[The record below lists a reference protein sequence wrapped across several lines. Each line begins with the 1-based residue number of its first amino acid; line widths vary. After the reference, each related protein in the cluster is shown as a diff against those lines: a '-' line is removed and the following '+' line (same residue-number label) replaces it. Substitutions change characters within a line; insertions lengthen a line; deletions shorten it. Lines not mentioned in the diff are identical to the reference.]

1 MKQSPANI
9 AQRLPNKPG
18 VYQFLN
24 HEKEVIYVGK
34 AKDLKKR
41 VSSYFSK
48 NKYESAKLRVLVSKV
63 VDIKHIIVDTESDA
77 LLLENNLIKKIK
89 PKYNV
94 LLKDD
99 KTYPW
104 ICIKNEPF
112 PRVYSTRRVV
122 HDGSRYFGPYT
133 SGVLLKTIL
142 DLIKSIYPL
151 RTCNL
156 ALTQQNIKSGKFKPC
171 LEYQIGNCL
180 APCIGNQTEEDYNES
195 ITLIVDIL
203 NGNIQAVKRIIVER
217 MHYYA
222 KDYQFEQAHKYKEK
236 LAALERFQAKSTI
249 VNPRLTDLD
258 VFTIVEDSKVTCVNF
273 IKVVQG
279 SVIQSHNLEL
289 KKGLEE
295 TTSDLLAI
303 AITELRQRVN
313 SRAKELIV
321 PIIPEYVLDGCKYT
335 VPTRGDK
342 LKLLQLSQRNAK
354 AYVVEKSMMLEK
366 RDGESRTMRILKSLQ
381 KDFKTVALPHHIE
394 CFDNSNLQG
403 TNPVSACV
411 VFKDAKPA
419 KREYRLFNIKT
430 VVGPDDFASMAEV
443 ITRRYSRL
451 VSDGEALPQLIVI
464 DGGKGQLSAAYN
476 ALKCLQLHQK
486 ISIIG
491 IAKRLE
497 EIYFPGDPVPIYL
510 DKNSESL
517 KVVQYARNEAHRFS
531 IGHHRNRRSS
541 TATASQLTEIQGIG
555 IKSVEQLFKEFKSIT
570 AVRKAS
576 VEELTRVVGHSKAKL
591 IFQYYSNINLSNDE
605 IKT

>member
-1 MKQSPANI
+1 MKEKPANI
-9 AQRLPNKPG
+9 VRYLPNKPG

-24 HEKEVIYVGK
+24 DANEVIYVGK
-34 AKDLKKR
+34 AKNLRKR
-41 VSSYFSK
+41 VSSYFNKS
-48 NKYESAKLRVLVSKV
+48 KYESAKLRVLVSKV

-112 PRVYSTRRVV
+112 PRVYSTRRIV
-122 HDGSRYFGPYT
+122 HDGSMYFGPYT

-142 DLIKSIYPL
+142 DLIKSLYPL
-151 RTCNL
+151 RNCNL
-156 ALTQQNIKSGKFKPC
+156 VLNEHNIKSGKFKPC

-180 APCIGNQTEEDYNES
+180 APCVGNQSAESYNEG

-203 NGNIQAVKRIIVER
+203 NGNIQAVKRVLKDQ
-217 MHYYA
+217 MLLFA
-222 KDYQFEQAHKYKEK
+222 KNYQFEHAQQYKEK
-236 LAALERFQAKSTI
+236 IAALERFQAKSTI
-249 VNPRLTDLD
+249 VNPKLTDID
-258 VFTIVEDSKVTCVNF
+258 VFSIIEDVKFSCVNF

-279 SVIQSHNLEL
+279 SVIQSHNIEL
-289 KKGLEE
+289 KKSLNESV
-295 TTSDLLAI
+295 SDLLAL

-313 SRAKELIV
+313 SKAKEILV
-321 PIIPEYVLDGCKYT
+321 PFIPEFTHDGLKYT

-354 AYVVEKSMMLEK
+354 AYVNERNIKLEK
-366 RDGESRTMRILKSLQ
+366 MDGDKRKLRIIKALQ
-381 KDFKTVALPHHIE
+381 DDFKTKTLPYHIE

-411 VFKDAKPA
+411 VFKDAKPS
-419 KREYRLFNIKT
+419 KRDYRLFNIKS
-430 VVGPDDFASMAEV
+430 VDGPDDFASMAEV

-451 VSDGEALPQLIVI
+451 LSTGQLLPQLVVI
-464 DGGKGQLSAAYN
+464 DGGKGQLSAAYG
-476 ALKCLQLHQK
+476 ALKQLDLHNK

-497 EIYFPGDPVPIYL
+497 EIYFPGDPIPLYL

-517 KVVQYARNEAHRFS
+517 KVIQNARNEAHRFS
-531 IGHHRNRRSS
+531 IKHHRNRRSN
-541 TATASQLTEIQGIG
+541 TANVSQLSGIKG
-555 IKSVEQLFKEFKSIT
+555 VGQKSVEQLFKKYKSIHRI
-570 AVRKAS
+570 AVAS
-576 VEELTRVVGHSKAKL
+576 VGELSSL
-591 IFQYYSNINLSNDE
+591 IGEQRARLVYNHFNSLTSNQNDV
-605 IKT
+605 KS

>member
-1 MKQSPANI
+1 LKDKPANI
-9 AQRLPNKPG
+9 VRYLPNKPG

-24 HEKEVIYVGK
+24 DANEVIYVGK

-41 VSSYFSK
+41 VSSYFNKS
-48 NKYESAKLRVLVSKV
+48 KYESAKLKVLVSKV

-112 PRVYSTRRVV
+112 PRVYSTRRIV
-122 HDGSRYFGPYT
+122 HDGSMYFGPYT

-142 DLIKSIYPL
+142 DLIKSLYPL

-156 ALTQQNIKSGKFKPC
+156 VLNEHNIKSGKFKPC

-180 APCIGNQTEEDYNES
+180 APCVGNQSAESYNEG

-203 NGNIQAVKRIIVER
+203 NGNIQAVKRVLKDQ
-217 MHYYA
+217 MLLFA
-222 KDYQFEQAHKYKEK
+222 KNYQFEHAQQYKEK
-236 LAALERFQAKSTI
+236 IAALERFQAKSTI
-249 VNPRLTDLD
+249 VNPKLTDID
-258 VFTIVEDSKVTCVNF
+258 VFSIIEDVKFSCVNF

-279 SVIQSHNLEL
+279 SVIQSHNIEL
-289 KKGLEE
+289 KKSLNESV
-295 TTSDLLAI
+295 SDLLAL

-313 SRAKELIV
+313 SKAKEILV
-321 PIIPEYVLDGCKYT
+321 PFIPEFTHDGLKYT

-354 AYVVEKSMMLEK
+354 AYVNERNIKLEK
-366 RDGESRTMRILKSLQ
+366 MDGDKRKLRIIKALQ
-381 KDFKTVALPHHIE
+381 DDFKTKTLPYHIE

-411 VFKDAKPA
+411 VFKDAKPS
-419 KREYRLFNIKT
+419 KRDYRLFNIKS
-430 VVGPDDFASMAEV
+430 VDGPDDFASMAEV

-451 VSDGEALPQLIVI
+451 LSTGQSLPQLVVI
-464 DGGKGQLSAAYN
+464 DGGKGQLSAAYG
-476 ALKCLQLHQK
+476 ALKQLDLHNK

-497 EIYFPGDPVPIYL
+497 EIYFPGDPIPLYL

-517 KVVQYARNEAHRFS
+517 KVIQNARNEAHRFS
-531 IGHHRNRRSS
+531 IKHHRNRRSN
-541 TATASQLTEIQGIG
+541 TANVSQLSGIKG
-555 IKSVEQLFKEFKSIT
+555 VGQKSVEQLFKKYKSIHRI
-570 AVRKAS
+570 AVAS
-576 VEELTRVVGHSKAKL
+576 VGELSSL
-591 IFQYYSNINLSNDE
+591 IGEQRARLVYNHFNSLTSNQNDV
-605 IKT
+605 KS

>member
-1 MKQSPANI
+1 LKDKPANI
-9 AQRLPNKPG
+9 VRYLPNKPG

-24 HEKEVIYVGK
+24 AANEVIYVGK

-41 VSSYFSK
+41 VSSYFNKS
-48 NKYESAKLRVLVSKV
+48 KYESAKLRVLVSKV

-112 PRVYSTRRVV
+112 PRVYSTRRIV
-122 HDGSRYFGPYT
+122 HDGSMYFGPYT

-142 DLIKSIYPL
+142 DLIKSLYPL

-156 ALTQQNIKSGKFKPC
+156 VLNEHNIKSGKFKPC

-180 APCIGNQTEEDYNES
+180 APCVGNQSAESYNEG

-203 NGNIQAVKRIIVER
+203 NGNIQAVKRVLKVQ
-217 MHYYA
+217 MLLFA
-222 KDYQFEQAHKYKEK
+222 KNYQFEHAQQYKEK
-236 LAALERFQAKSTI
+236 IAALERFQAKSTI
-249 VNPRLTDLD
+249 VNPKLTDID
-258 VFTIVEDSKVTCVNF
+258 VFSIIEDVKFSCVNF

-279 SVIQSHNLEL
+279 SVIQSHNIEL
-289 KKGLEE
+289 KKSLNESV
-295 TTSDLLAI
+295 SDLLAL

-313 SRAKELIV
+313 SKAKEILV
-321 PIIPEYVLDGCKYT
+321 PFIPEFTHDDLKYT

-354 AYVVEKSMMLEK
+354 AYVNERNIKFEKMDGDK
-366 RDGESRTMRILKSLQ
+366 RKLRIIKVLHD
-381 KDFKTVALPHHIE
+381 DFKTKTLPYHIE

-411 VFKDAKPA
+411 VFKDAKPS
-419 KREYRLFNIKT
+419 KRDYRLFNIKS
-430 VVGPDDFASMAEV
+430 VDGPDDFASMAEV

-451 VSDGEALPQLIVI
+451 LSTGQSLPQLVVI
-464 DGGKGQLSAAYN
+464 DGGKGQLSAAYG
-476 ALKCLQLHQK
+476 ALKQLDLHNK

-497 EIYFPGDPVPIYL
+497 EIYFPGDPIPLYL

-517 KVVQYARNEAHRFS
+517 KVIQNARNEAHRFS
-531 IGHHRNRRSS
+531 IKHHRNRRSN
-541 TATASQLTEIQGIG
+541 TANVSQLSGIKG
-555 IKSVEQLFKEFKSIT
+555 VGQKSVEQLFKKYKSIHRI
-570 AVRKAS
+570 AVAS
-576 VEELTRVVGHSKAKL
+576 VGELSSL
-591 IFQYYSNINLSNDE
+591 IGEQRARLVYNHFNSLTSNQNDV
-605 IKT
+605 KS

>member
-1 MKQSPANI
+1 M
-9 AQRLPNKPG
+9 RYLPNKPG

-24 HEKEVIYVGK
+24 AANEVIYVGK

-41 VSSYFSK
+41 VSSYFNKS
-48 NKYESAKLRVLVSKV
+48 KYESAKLRVLVSKV

-112 PRVYSTRRVV
+112 PRVYSTRRIV
-122 HDGSRYFGPYT
+122 HDGSMYFGPYT

-142 DLIKSIYPL
+142 DLIKSLYPL

-156 ALTQQNIKSGKFKPC
+156 VLNEHNIKSGKFKPC

-180 APCIGNQTEEDYNES
+180 APCVGNQSAESYNEG

-203 NGNIQAVKRIIVER
+203 NGNIQAVKRVLKVQ
-217 MHYYA
+217 MLLFA
-222 KDYQFEQAHKYKEK
+222 KNYQFEHAQQYKEK
-236 LAALERFQAKSTI
+236 IAALERFQAKSTI
-249 VNPRLTDLD
+249 VNPKLTDID
-258 VFTIVEDSKVTCVNF
+258 VFSIIEDVKFSCVNF

-279 SVIQSHNLEL
+279 SVIQSHNIEL
-289 KKGLEE
+289 KKSLNESV
-295 TTSDLLAI
+295 SDLLAL

-313 SRAKELIV
+313 SKAKEILV
-321 PIIPEYVLDGCKYT
+321 PFIPEFTHDDLKYT

-354 AYVVEKSMMLEK
+354 AYVNERNIKFEKMDGDK
-366 RDGESRTMRILKSLQ
+366 RKLRIIKVLHD
-381 KDFKTVALPHHIE
+381 DFKTKTLPYHIE

-411 VFKDAKPA
+411 VFKDAKPS
-419 KREYRLFNIKT
+419 KRDYRLFNIKS
-430 VVGPDDFASMAEV
+430 VDGPDDFASMAEV

-451 VSDGEALPQLIVI
+451 LSTGQSLPQLVVI
-464 DGGKGQLSAAYN
+464 DGGKGQLSAAYG
-476 ALKCLQLHQK
+476 ALKQLDLHNK

-497 EIYFPGDPVPIYL
+497 EIYFPGDPIPLYL

-517 KVVQYARNEAHRFS
+517 KVIQNARNEAHRFS
-531 IGHHRNRRSS
+531 IKHHRNRRSN
-541 TATASQLTEIQGIG
+541 TANVSQLSGIKG
-555 IKSVEQLFKEFKSIT
+555 VGQKSVEQLFKKYKSIHRI
-570 AVRKAS
+570 AVAS
-576 VEELTRVVGHSKAKL
+576 VGELSSL
-591 IFQYYSNINLSNDE
+591 IGEQRARLVYNHFNSLTSNQNDV
-605 IKT
+605 KS

>member
-1 MKQSPANI
+1 MIENPANI
-9 AQRLPNKPG
+9 IQYLPNKPG

-24 HEKEVIYVGK
+24 DRNEIIYVGK

-41 VSSYFSK
+41 VSSYFNK
-48 NKYESAKLRVLVSKV
+48 NRYESAKFRVLVSKI
-63 VDIKHIIVDTESDA
+63 VDINHIIVDTESDA

-89 PKYNV
+89 PRYNV

-112 PRVYSTRRVV
+112 PRVFSTRRMV

-142 DLIKSIYPL
+142 DLIKSLYPL

-180 APCIGNQTEEDYNES
+180 APCIGNQSEDNYRES
-195 ITLIVDIL
+195 ITSIADIL
-203 NGNIQAVKRIIVER
+203 NGNIQSVKRLLTEK
-217 MHYYA
+217 MNEKA
-222 KDYQFEQAHKYKEK
+222 KHFLFEQAQLYKDK
-236 LAALERFQAKSTI
+236 LNALERFQTKSTI
-249 VNPRLTDLD
+249 VNPKLHDLD
-258 VFTIVEDSKVTCVNF
+258 VFSIVEEKNFSCVNF
-273 IKVVQG
+273 IKVIQG

-289 KKGLEE
+289 KKNLDE
-295 TTSDLLAI
+295 TPSDLLAI

-313 SRAKELIV
+313 SKASEIIV
-321 PIIPEYVLDGCKYT
+321 PFIPEYTLDGCKYT
-335 VPTRGDK
+335 VPNRGDK
-342 LKLLQLSQRNAK
+342 LKILELSTRNAK
-354 AYVVEKSMMLEK
+354 AYVYEKKAKLEK
-366 RDGESRTMRILKSLQ
+366 RDGESRKLRILKSLQ
-381 KDFKTVALPHHIE
+381 QDFKTKGLPHHIE

-443 ITRRYSRL
+443 VRRRYSRL
-451 VSDGEALPQLIVI
+451 IENQQPLPQLVVI
-464 DGGKGQLSAAYN
+464 DGGKGQLSASYAVIKELN
-476 ALKCLQLHQK
+476 IHELVT
-486 ISIIG
+486 IIG

-497 EIYFPGDPVPIYL
+497 EIYFPGDPFPLYL

-517 KVVQYARNEAHRFS
+517 KVIQHARNEAHRFS
-531 IGHHRNRRSS
+531 IGHHRNRRSN
-541 TATASQLTEIQGIG
+541 TANVSQLTNIMGVG
-555 IKSVEQLFKEFKSIT
+555 VKSVELLFKKFKNIDSIE
-570 AVRKAS
+570 KATINQLS
-576 VEELTRVVGHSKAKL
+576 DIVGLARARLVHEYFNK
-591 IFQYYSNINLSNDE
+591 
-605 IKT
+605 IKTDTDDVKS

>member
-1 MKQSPANI
+1 LKDNPANI
-9 AQRLPNKPG
+9 VRYLPNKPG

-24 HEKEVIYVGK
+24 DANEVIYVGK

-48 NKYESAKLRVLVSKV
+48 NKYESAKLRVLVAKV

-112 PRVYSTRRVV
+112 PRVYSTRRIV
-122 HDGSRYFGPYT
+122 HDGSMYFGPYT

-142 DLIKSIYPL
+142 DLIKSLYPL

-156 ALTQQNIKSGKFKPC
+156 VLNEHNIKSGKFKPC

-180 APCIGNQTEEDYNES
+180 APCVGNQSAESYNEG

-203 NGNIQAVKRIIVER
+203 NGNIQAVKRVLKDQ
-217 MHYYA
+217 MLLFA
-222 KDYQFEQAHKYKEK
+222 KNYQFEQAQQYKEK
-236 LAALERFQAKSTI
+236 IAALERFQAKSTI
-249 VNPRLTDLD
+249 VNPKLTDID
-258 VFTIVEDSKVTCVNF
+258 VFSIIEDVKFSCVNF

-279 SVIQSHNLEL
+279 SVIQSHNIEL
-289 KKGLEE
+289 KKSLNESV
-295 TTSDLLAI
+295 SDLLAL

-313 SRAKELIV
+313 SKAKEILV
-321 PIIPEYVLDGCKYT
+321 PFIPEFTHDGLKYT

-354 AYVVEKSMMLEK
+354 AYVNERNIKLEK
-366 RDGESRTMRILKSLQ
+366 MDGDKRRLRIIKALQ
-381 KDFKTVALPHHIE
+381 NDFKTKTLPHHIE

-411 VFKDAKPA
+411 VFKDAKPS
-419 KREYRLFNIKT
+419 KRDYRLFNIKS
-430 VVGPDDFASMAEV
+430 VDGPDDFASMAEV

-451 VSDGEALPQLIVI
+451 LSTGQSLPQLVVI
-464 DGGKGQLSAAYN
+464 DGGKGQLSAAYG
-476 ALKCLQLHQK
+476 ALKQLDLHNK

-497 EIYFPGDPVPIYL
+497 EIYFPGDPIPLYL

-517 KVVQYARNEAHRFS
+517 KVIQNARNEAHRFS
-531 IGHHRNRRSS
+531 IRHHRNRRSN
-541 TATASQLTEIQGIG
+541 TANVSQLSG
-555 IKSVEQLFKEFKSIT
+555 IKGVGQKSIEQLFKKYKSIHRI
-570 AVRKAS
+570 AEAS
-576 VEELTRVVGHSKAKL
+576 VGELSSL
-591 IFQYYSNINLSNDE
+591 IGEQRARLVYNHFNSFTSNQNDV
-605 IKT
+605 KS

>member
-1 MKQSPANI
+1 MKDKPANI
-9 AQRLPNKPG
+9 VRYLPNKPG

-24 HEKEVIYVGK
+24 DANEVIYVGK

-41 VSSYFSK
+41 VSSYFNKS
-48 NKYESAKLRVLVSKV
+48 KYESAKLRVLVSKV

-112 PRVYSTRRVV
+112 PRVYSTRRIV
-122 HDGSRYFGPYT
+122 HDGSMYFGPYT

-142 DLIKSIYPL
+142 DLIKSLYPL

-156 ALTQQNIKSGKFKPC
+156 VLNEHNIKSGKFKPC

-180 APCIGNQTEEDYNES
+180 APCVGNQSAESYNEG

-203 NGNIQAVKRIIVER
+203 NGNIQAVKRVLKDQ
-217 MHYYA
+217 MLLFA
-222 KDYQFEQAHKYKEK
+222 KNYQFEHAQQYKEK
-236 LAALERFQAKSTI
+236 IAALERFQAKSTI
-249 VNPRLTDLD
+249 VNPKLTDID
-258 VFTIVEDSKVTCVNF
+258 VFSIIEDVKFSCVNF

-279 SVIQSHNLEL
+279 SVIQSHNIEL
-289 KKGLEE
+289 KKSLNESV
-295 TTSDLLAI
+295 SDLLAL

-313 SRAKELIV
+313 SKAKEILV
-321 PIIPEYVLDGCKYT
+321 PFIPEFTHDGLKYT

-354 AYVVEKSMMLEK
+354 AYVNERNIKLEK
-366 RDGESRTMRILKSLQ
+366 MDGDKRKLRIIKALQ
-381 KDFKTVALPHHIE
+381 DDFKTKTLPYHIE

-411 VFKDAKPA
+411 VFKDAKPS
-419 KREYRLFNIKT
+419 KRDYRLFNIKS
-430 VVGPDDFASMAEV
+430 VDGPDDFASMAEV

-451 VSDGEALPQLIVI
+451 LSTGQSLPQLVVI
-464 DGGKGQLSAAYN
+464 DGGKGQLSAAYG
-476 ALKCLQLHQK
+476 ALKQLDLHNK

-497 EIYFPGDPVPIYL
+497 EIYFPGDPIPLYL

-517 KVVQYARNEAHRFS
+517 KVIQNARNEAHRFS
-531 IGHHRNRRSS
+531 IKHHRNRRSN
-541 TATASQLTEIQGIG
+541 TANVSQLSGIKG
-555 IKSVEQLFKEFKSIT
+555 VGQKSVEQLFKKYKSIHRI
-570 AVRKAS
+570 AVAS
-576 VEELTRVVGHSKAKL
+576 VGELSSL
-591 IFQYYSNINLSNDE
+591 IGEQRARLVYNHFNSLTSNQNDV
-605 IKT
+605 KS

>member
-1 MKQSPANI
+1 M
-9 AQRLPNKPG
+9 RYLPNKPG

-24 HEKEVIYVGK
+24 DANEVIYVGK

-41 VSSYFSK
+41 VSSYFNKS
-48 NKYESAKLRVLVSKV
+48 KYESAKLKVLVSKV

-112 PRVYSTRRVV
+112 PRVYSTRRIV
-122 HDGSRYFGPYT
+122 HDGSMYFGPYT

-142 DLIKSIYPL
+142 DLIKSLYPL

-156 ALTQQNIKSGKFKPC
+156 VLNEHNIKSGKFKPC

-180 APCIGNQTEEDYNES
+180 APCVGNQSAESYNEG

-203 NGNIQAVKRIIVER
+203 NGNIQAVKRVLKDQ
-217 MHYYA
+217 MLLFA
-222 KDYQFEQAHKYKEK
+222 KNYQFEHAQQYKEK
-236 LAALERFQAKSTI
+236 IAALERFQAKSTI
-249 VNPRLTDLD
+249 VNPKLTDID
-258 VFTIVEDSKVTCVNF
+258 VFSIIEDVKFSCVNF

-279 SVIQSHNLEL
+279 SVIQSHNIEL
-289 KKGLEE
+289 KKSLNESV
-295 TTSDLLAI
+295 SDLLAL

-313 SRAKELIV
+313 SKAKEILV
-321 PIIPEYVLDGCKYT
+321 PFIPEFTHDGLKYT

-354 AYVVEKSMMLEK
+354 AYVNERNIKLEK
-366 RDGESRTMRILKSLQ
+366 MDGDKRKLRIIKALQ
-381 KDFKTVALPHHIE
+381 DDFKTKTLPYHIE

-411 VFKDAKPA
+411 VFKDAKPS
-419 KREYRLFNIKT
+419 KRDYRLFNIKS
-430 VVGPDDFASMAEV
+430 VDGPDDFASMAEV

-451 VSDGEALPQLIVI
+451 LSTGQSLPQLVVI
-464 DGGKGQLSAAYN
+464 DGGKGQLSAAYG
-476 ALKCLQLHQK
+476 ALKQLDLHNK

-497 EIYFPGDPVPIYL
+497 EIYFPGDPIPLYL

-517 KVVQYARNEAHRFS
+517 KVIQNARNEAHRFS
-531 IGHHRNRRSS
+531 IKHHRNRRSN
-541 TATASQLTEIQGIG
+541 TANVSQLSGIKG
-555 IKSVEQLFKEFKSIT
+555 VGQKSVEQLFKKYKSIHRI
-570 AVRKAS
+570 AVAS
-576 VEELTRVVGHSKAKL
+576 VGELSSL
-591 IFQYYSNINLSNDE
+591 IGEQRARLVYNHFNSLTSNQNDV
-605 IKT
+605 KS